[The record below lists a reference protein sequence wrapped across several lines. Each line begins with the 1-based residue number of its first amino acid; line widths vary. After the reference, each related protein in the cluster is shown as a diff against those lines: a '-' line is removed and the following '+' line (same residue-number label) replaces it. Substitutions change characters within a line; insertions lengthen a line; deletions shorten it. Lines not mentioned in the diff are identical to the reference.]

1 MNGQLGLYDLQGK
14 IKKSYS
20 GHVNKDFCMDV
31 GCYKYK
37 GSTVLIGGSE
47 DGSVCMWDLQTQKL
61 MARRQV
67 SQGVCSSVDY
77 NPHLGIVAANGDL
90 RGYHCFKI

>member
-14 IKKSYS
+14 IKKSYL
-20 GHVNKDFCMDV
+20 GHVNKNFCMDV

-47 DGSVCMWDLQTQKL
+47 DGSVCMWDL
-61 MARRQV
+61 
-67 SQGVCSSVDY
+67 
-77 NPHLGIVAANGDL
+77 
-90 RGYHCFKI
+90 